1 MLSRLPQALA
11 KKIRPQISA
20 GEFFLGL
27 DRMRS
32 FHAIFAPLS
41 IFFLTF
47 AKKAQYPPAGKLGGI
62 AKKSQYF
69 MGEMPY
75 R

>member
-27 DRMRS
+27 DRMR
-32 FHAIFAPLS
+32 
-41 IFFLTF
+41 
-47 AKKAQYPPAGKLGGI
+47 
-62 AKKSQYF
+62 
-69 MGEMPY
+69 
-75 R
+75 